1 MVARARAGWLVATTV
16 FAVGCGG
23 SVRQV
28 SSVPDTRA
36 DTAASNPTPSAS
48 RSLAAAQPALPP
60 ELAHL
65 AGLLPLRSSGV
76 ESFLRRRPTFDGR
89 GVLIAILDGGVDPG
103 VPGLRRTSTGEQK
116 IVEVRDFSAEGRVA
130 LKKVWP
136 GADGSIA
143 VGGQRVTGAGRLRG
157 LALPPYYAGLLKE
170 RSLGRGTAADLNGDG
185 DETDNYLVVV
195 AKASDGWVLMTDTDG
210 DGSLEDENAV
220 RDYSVAGE
228 TFGYGTRPLTLAV
241 NLADSE
247 GGPVLDVVFDNS
259 SHGTHVAGIAAGHDL
274 FGVAG
279 FNGVAPGAQIL
290 ALKIANNSRGK
301 ISVTGSMWRAMEYAA
316 RFASARNLPLVI
328 NLSYGVGNELEG
340 SAVIDSLMMEFA
352 LKHPEVL
359 VVVSAGNDGPGL
371 STVLFPASSELVLSV
386 CALFPGAFVRPPEPG
401 VLQPQDLVGW
411 WSARGG
417 EVAKPDICAP
427 GVAFSNVPPWRTGEE
442 ISAGTSM
449 AAPYVSG
456 VAALLHSAMLQEGR
470 RIGAAELKAA
480 LLASAR
486 SIGGSSVL
494 DVGSGA
500 VDVEAAYR
508 WLLAGHQAGR
518 YLIRALPDGA
528 NSSRSSAAYRR
539 NGLAS
544 EADTVQRFT
553 IVPIERQPAARLLTW
568 SDAPWLEGPDTIEL
582 SGGPVTV
589 ALTYRA
595 ALLRSPGLYVGS
607 LWARPASDTLA
618 GWALRLTNTVIVP
631 HRLDLPFEIR
641 SEVAPGS
648 VARHFL
654 AVPEGTGGLEV
665 VAELIAG
672 RRATLSL
679 YDPSGKPA
687 RGEGRTELDA
697 GQNLEGRITLA
708 AEDLVPG
715 TYEIALTPAPQEGV
729 RYRLRAAL
737 APLAV
742 TSIGPGPVA
751 MLTNPTERAVAAGV
765 VARLVGFARRLAIES
780 YQQAETI
787 RVSLPRWVAEAVFEV
802 TVPTELWNRL
812 TDFGVTFFDSTGR
825 KVTESPLNYAYG
837 RHRVVVDSNLSGS
850 EIAVELFPGFALDQD
865 RNQGR
870 WRADLTITLELD
882 EPVDLRPLLE
892 TWRVDSLSIPPGGA
906 MVIGFDWPTLDGIE
920 VLPGF
925 DPIVE
930 IAAVPRDG
938 SLPASVRRAW
948 LKAVQGR

>member
-1 MVARARAGWLVATTV
+1 M
-16 FAVGCGG
+16 
-23 SVRQV
+23 
-28 SSVPDTRA
+28 
-36 DTAASNPTPSAS
+36 
-48 RSLAAAQPALPP
+48 
-60 ELAHL
+60 
-65 AGLLPLRSSGV
+65 
-76 ESFLRRRPTFDGR
+76 ESFLRRQPTFDGR

-103 VPGLRRTSTGEQK
+103 VPGLRHTSTGERK
-116 IVEVRDFSAEGRVA
+116 IVDVRDFSAEGRVA
-130 LKKVWP
+130 LKRVWP
-136 GADGSIA
+136 GRDGSIEVA
-143 VGGQRVTGAGRLRG
+143 GQRVRGAGRLRR
-157 LALPPYYAGLLKE
+157 LALPPYYAGLLEE
-170 RSLGRGTAADLNGDG
+170 RSLGSGAAADLNGDG
-185 DETDNYLVVV
+185 DDTDTYLVVV

-210 DGSLEDENAV
+210 DGSLEDEDAV
-220 RDYSVAGE
+220 RDYAVAGE
-228 TFGYGTRPLTLAV
+228 TFGYGTKPLTLAV
-241 NLADSE
+241 NLAELESR
-247 GGPVLDVVFDNS
+247 PVLDLVFDNS
-259 SHGTHVAGIAAGHDL
+259 SHGTHVAGIAAGHNL

-301 ISVTGSMWRAMEYAA
+301 ISVTGSMGRAMEYAA

-340 SAVIDSLMMEFA
+340 SALIDSLMMEFA

-359 VVVSAGNDGPGL
+359 VVVSSGNDGPGL
-371 STVLFPASSELVLSV
+371 STVLFPASSDLVLSV
-386 CALFPGAFVRPPEPG
+386 CALFPGAFVRPPEAG
-401 VLQPQDLVGW
+401 VMQAQDLVAW

-486 SIGGSSVL
+486 PRSARPIGGSSVL
-494 DVGSGA
+494 DVGAGA
-500 VDVEAAYR
+500 VDVEAAHR
-508 WLLAGHQAGR
+508 WLLAGHQGGR

-544 EADTVQRFT
+544 EADTLQRFT
-553 IVPIERQPAARLLTW
+553 IVPLERQPAARLLTW
-568 SDAPWLEGPDTIEL
+568 SDAPWLEGPDTIGL

-589 ALTYRA
+589 AVTYRA
-595 ALLRSPGLYVGS
+595 SLLRSPGLYVGS

-631 HRLDLPFEIR
+631 HRLDLPFEVR
-641 SEVAPGS
+641 GDAAPGS

-654 AVPEGTGGLEV
+654 AVPEGAGGLEV

-672 RRATLSL
+672 GRATLSL
-679 YDPSGKPA
+679 YDPSGEPV
-687 RGEGRTELDA
+687 RGEGRIELDA
-697 GQNLEGRITLA
+697 GQNLEGRIAVA
-708 AEDLVPG
+708 AQDLVPG
-715 TYEIALTPAPQEGV
+715 TYEVALTSAPQEGV

-737 APLAV
+737 PPLAV
-742 TSIGPGPVA
+742 SSIGPGPVA
-751 MLTNPTERAVAAGV
+751 TLTNPAERAVAVGV
-765 VARLVGFARRLAIES
+765 VARVVGFARRFSIES
-780 YQQAETI
+780 HQQAETI
-787 RVSLPRWVAEAVFEV
+787 RVPLPQWAADAVFEV

-812 TDFGVTFFDSTGR
+812 TDFGVTFFDPTGR
-825 KVTESPLNYAYG
+825 KVGESPLNYAYG
-837 RHRVVVDSNLSGS
+837 RHRMVVDSNLAGS

-865 RNQGR
+865 RNRER
-870 WRADLTITLELD
+870 WRADLTVTLELG
-882 EPVDLRPLLE
+882 EPVDLKPLFE
-892 TWRVDSLSIPPGGA
+892 TWRADSLSVPPGRA
-906 MVIGFDWPTLDGIE
+906 VVIGFDWPAVDGIEE

-925 DPIVE
+925 DPVVE
-930 IAAVPRDG
+930 IAALPRNG
-938 SLPASVRRAW
+938 SLPAAVRRAW
-948 LKAVQGR
+948 MKAARGR